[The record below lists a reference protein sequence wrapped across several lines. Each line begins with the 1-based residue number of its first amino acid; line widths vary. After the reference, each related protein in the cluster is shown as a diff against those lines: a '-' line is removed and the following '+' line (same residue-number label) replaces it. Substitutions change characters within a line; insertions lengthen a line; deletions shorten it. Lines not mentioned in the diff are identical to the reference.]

1 MVVVGIS
8 KRFSFQVC
16 QLNEEVHASVTLA
29 NKFPVPS
36 GIEDVILKYYDEYDN
51 TIQHLHPEIASIERQ
66 STPTSRNV

>member
-1 MVVVGIS
+1 MVIVGIS

-51 TIQHLHPEIASIERQ
+51 TSQHLHPEIGPIERQ
-66 STPTSRNV
+66 SSPASLDV